1 MAKLTKPEWR
11 AHAAAVDLLDKERAL
26 TSDECEQVF
35 NNWHPGAINDQTS
48 SGVFFSPVPLAM
60 DFHLEVPQG
69 GTVVDLC
76 AGIGT
81 LAFFATGRHWYVQT
95 RPRYERIICVER
107 NPAFVAVGKRLLPE
121 ATWICGDVLDPGVW
135 QQIGAVDF
143 AFSNPPFGRMM
154 RSTFAPPR
162 YQGAEAEFR
171 ILDVATMIAPSG
183 AAIIP
188 RMSAPFDSVGSF
200 ERRPSPKYSAF
211 QTAVGV
217 TLDGGVGID
226 PEYHRSSW
234 KGVSP
239 SVEIVAWD
247 FENYGDTPRP
257 IPHSAEQLAL
267 AV

>member
-11 AHAAAVDLLDKERAL
+11 AHAAASALLDAGRPLTGIER
-26 TSDECEQVF
+26 EQVF
-35 NNWHPGAINDQTS
+35 QDWNPGAINDQTS
-48 SGVFFSPVPLAM
+48 NGVFFTPVSLAM

-81 LAFFATGRHWYVQT
+81 LAYFATGRHWYAQT
-95 RPRYERIICVER
+95 RPRYEQLICVER

-121 ATWICGDVLDPGVW
+121 ATWICGDVLDPKIW
-135 QQIGAVDF
+135 QQIGTVDF
-143 AFSNPPFGRMM
+143 AFCNPPFGRMM
-154 RSTFAPPR
+154 QSPFHAPR
-162 YQGAEAEFR
+162 YHGGEAEFKV
-171 ILDVATMIAPSG
+171 LDVATMLARSG

-188 RMSAPFDSVGSF
+188 RMSAPFDSVGRF
-200 ERRPSPKYSAF
+200 DRRPSPKYSAF
-211 QTAVGV
+211 HSAVGV

-226 PEYHRSSW
+226 PEYHRDGW

-247 FENYGDTPRP
+247 FENYGDIPRP
-257 IPHSAEQLAL
+257 TPQPAEQLAL

>member
-11 AHAAAVDLLDKERAL
+11 AHAAAADLLDASRPL
-26 TSDECEQVF
+26 TGDECEQVLH
-35 NNWHPGAINDQTS
+35 NWNPGAINDQTS
-48 SGVFFSPVPLAM
+48 SGVFFTPVSLAM

-69 GTVVDLC
+69 GRVVDLC

-81 LAFFATGRHWYVQT
+81 LAYFATGRHWYAQT
-95 RPRYERIICVER
+95 RPRYDRIFCVER

-121 ATWICGDVLDPGVW
+121 ATWICGDVLDPEVL
-135 QQIGAVDF
+135 QQIGVVDF
-143 AFSNPPFGRMM
+143 AFCNPPFGRMM
-154 RSTFAPPR
+154 QSPFSAPR
-162 YQGAEAEFR
+162 YHGGEAEFKV
-171 ILDVATMIAPSG
+171 LDVATTLAPSG

-200 ERRPSPKYSAF
+200 KRRPSPKYSAF
-211 QTAVGV
+211 QEAVGV

-257 IPHSAEQLAL
+257 VLQPAQQLAL

>member
-1 MAKLTKPEWR
+1 MAKLTKFEWL
-11 AHAAAVDLLDKERAL
+11 AHAAALKLLDQERPL
-26 TSDECEQVF
+26 TGDECEQVF
-35 NNWHPGAINDQTS
+35 RDWHPGAINDQTS
-48 SGVFFSPVPLAM
+48 NGVFFTPVSLAM

-69 GTVVDLC
+69 GRVVDLC

-81 LAFFATGRHWYVQT
+81 LAYFATGRHWYEQT

-107 NPAFVAVGKRLLPE
+107 NPAFVAVGRRLLPE
-121 ATWICGDVLDPGVW
+121 ATWICGDVIDREIW

-143 AFSNPPFGRMM
+143 AFCNPPFGQMM
-154 RSTFAPPR
+154 ESPFNAPR
-162 YQGAEAEFR
+162 YHGGEAEFKV
-171 ILDVATMIAPSG
+171 LDVATMLAPSG

-200 ERRPSPKYSAF
+200 DRRPSPKYRAF
-211 QTAVGV
+211 HHAVGA

-226 PEYHRSSW
+226 PEYHRGGW

-239 SVEIVAWD
+239 SVEIVTWD
-247 FENYGDTPRP
+247 FENYNDTPRP
-257 IPHSAEQLAL
+257 IPQPAEQLAL